1 MVSIDNKKMPIFD
14 FSQIE
19 KSKVFLRQL
28 WCLEN
33 DERPA
38 FLISYVGPKV
48 RGGRPV
54 RSALFSTEGEETVRE
69 RLLDPAKFLKAQ
81 LDEIEDQISLQGDFV
96 PCLCPAFGVINI
108 PAAFGCEVVWP
119 ENNFPSVKPFPLA
132 HPAKIYDL
140 PRPTL
145 SSGETGRILEYTRYF
160 IEKTSGRIPIR
171 LTDIQG
177 PLDSAALIMGHTE
190 FFTAIKTHPWE
201 AHHLLQMVTDFTIE
215 SARAQR
221 QVVRASGAEFVPS
234 LFQPWIPDGFG
245 ISVSNDACVML
256 SAEEHDEFCVPYL
269 NQISDAFGGL
279 VLHSC
284 GNWLHQIP
292 SLAKVRGLRG
302 LEFGASETP
311 FGPVAA
317 YFDGRVVLACRVG
330 LHRDIKFRGM
340 ADYVATILR
349 QKKTNRG
356 LFINV
361 DITNG
366 LIDDSWPETDLAE
379 IYRLIIDQ

>member
-1 MVSIDNKKMPIFD
+1 MPINAEKV
-14 FSQIE
+14 E
-19 KSKVFLRQL
+19 KSKSFLRRL

-33 DERPA
+33 AERPA

-48 RGGRPV
+48 RGGRPI
-54 RSALFSTEGEETVRE
+54 RSALFSTEGEDTVRD

-81 LDEIEDQISLQGDFV
+81 LAEIDDQMSLQGDFV

-108 PAAFGCEVVWP
+108 PAAFGCEVVWR
-119 ENNFPSVKPFPLA
+119 EDNFPSVKPLA
-132 HPAKIYDL
+132 LDDPGGVYDL

-145 SSGETGRILEYTRYF
+145 SSGEMGRILDTTRHF
-160 IEKTSGRIPIR
+160 IEKTEGRISIR

-201 AHHLLQMVTDFTIE
+201 AHHLLQMITDFTIE
-215 SARAQR
+215 SAKGQR
-221 QVVRASGAEFVPS
+221 SLVRGRGVEFVPS

-245 ISVSNDACVML
+245 ISVSNDACVMI
-256 SAEEHDEFCVPYL
+256 SAEEHDEFCIPYL
-269 NQISDAFGGL
+269 NQISLAFGGL
-279 VLHSC
+279 YIHSC

-302 LEFGASETP
+302 LEFGVSETP
-311 FGPVAA
+311 FAPVAE
-317 YFDGRVVLACRVG
+317 YFDGRVVLACRIG
-330 LHRDIKFRGM
+330 LHRDIKFKGM
-340 ADYVATILR
+340 ADYVDTLLKS
-349 QKKTNRG
+349 KKTNRG

-366 LIDDSWPETDLAE
+366 LIDDGWPETDLAE
-379 IYRLIIDQ
+379 IYGLLAAA

>member
-1 MVSIDNKKMPIFD
+1 MTSINLG
-14 FSQIE
+14 QIE
-19 KSKVFLRQL
+19 KSKVFLRRL

-33 DERPA
+33 AERPA
-38 FLISYVGPKV
+38 FLISYVGPRV
-48 RGGRPV
+48 RGGRPI
-54 RSALFSTEGEETVRE
+54 RSALFSTEGEETVRD
-69 RLLDPAKFLKAQ
+69 RLLDPAKFLKTQ
-81 LDEIEDQISLQGDFV
+81 LTEIDDQMSLQGDFV

-108 PAAFGCEVVWP
+108 PAAFGCEVVWR
-119 ENNFPSVKPFPLA
+119 EDNFPSVKPLA
-132 HPAKIYDL
+132 LDDPGRVYDL

-145 SSGETGRILEYTRYF
+145 SSGEMGRILDTTRHF
-160 IEKTSGRIPIR
+160 IEKTEGRISIR

-201 AHHLLQMVTDFTIE
+201 AHHLLQMITDFTIE
-215 SARAQR
+215 SAKGQR
-221 QVVRASGAEFVPS
+221 SLVRGRGVEFVPG

-245 ISVSNDACVML
+245 ISVSNDACVLL
-256 SAEEHDEFCVPYL
+256 SAEEHDEFCLPYL

-279 VLHSC
+279 YIHSC

-302 LEFGASETP
+302 LEFGVSETP
-311 FGPVAA
+311 CAPVAEF
-317 YFDGRVVLACRVG
+317 FDGRVVLACRVG
-330 LHRDIKFRGM
+330 LHRDIKFKGM
-340 ADYVATILR
+340 ADYVASILKS
-349 QKKTNRG
+349 KKTNRG
-356 LFINV
+356 LFINI

-379 IYRLIIDQ
+379 IYGLLGAD

>member
-1 MVSIDNKKMPIFD
+1 MDGIDKVKIPIFD
-14 FSQIE
+14 LSQISRN
-19 KSKVFLRQL
+19 KAFLRRL

-33 DERPA
+33 EERPA
-38 FLISYVGPKV
+38 FLISYAGPKI

-54 RSALFSTEGEETVRE
+54 RSALFSTEGEDTVRE

-81 LDEIEDQISLQGDFV
+81 LDEIEDQMSLQGDFV

-108 PAAFGCEVVWP
+108 PAAFGCEVVWH
-119 ENNFPSVKPFPLA
+119 ENNFPSVKPLPLA
-132 HPAKIYDL
+132 PPAKIYDL
-140 PRPTL
+140 PHPAL

-160 IEKTSGRIPIR
+160 IAKTAGRIPIR

-190 FFTAIKTHPWE
+190 FFTAVKTHPWE
-201 AHHLLQMVTDFTIE
+201 IHHLLQTVTDFTIE
-215 SARAQR
+215 SAKAQR
-221 QVVRASGAEFVPS
+221 QAVRGSGAEFVPS

-245 ISVSNDACVML
+245 ISVSNDAGVMI
-256 SAEEHDEFCVPYL
+256 SAEEHDEFSVPYL

-279 VLHSC
+279 FVHSC

-311 FGPVAA
+311 FAPVAE
-317 YFDGRVVLACRVG
+317 YFDGRVVLASRVG
-330 LHRDIKFRGM
+330 LHRDIKFKGM

-349 QKKTNRG
+349 QKTTNRG

-366 LIDDSWPETDLAE
+366 LVDDSWPETDLAE
-379 IYRLIIDQ
+379 IYRLIMNP

>member
-1 MVSIDNKKMPIFD
+1 MTSINLG
-14 FSQIE
+14 QIE
-19 KSKVFLRQL
+19 KSKAFLRRL

-33 DERPA
+33 AERPA
-38 FLISYVGPKV
+38 FLISYVGPRV
-48 RGGRPV
+48 RGSRPI
-54 RSALFSTEGEETVRE
+54 RSALFSTEGEDTVRD

-81 LDEIEDQISLQGDFV
+81 LAEIDDQMSLQGDFV

-108 PAAFGCEVVWP
+108 PAAFGCEVVWR
-119 ENNFPSVKPFPLA
+119 EDNFPSVKPLA
-132 HPAKIYDL
+132 LRDPAGVYDL

-145 SSGETGRILEYTRYF
+145 SSGEMGRILDTTRHF
-160 IEKTSGRIPIR
+160 IEKTEGRIPIR

-201 AHHLLQMVTDFTIE
+201 AHHLLQIITDFTIE
-215 SARAQR
+215 SAKGQR
-221 QVVRASGAEFVPS
+221 SLVRGRGVEFVPS

-245 ISVSNDACVML
+245 ISVSNDACVMI
-256 SAEEHDEFCVPYL
+256 SAEEHDEFCIPYL
-269 NQISDAFGGL
+269 NQISGAFGGL
-279 VLHSC
+279 YIHSC

-302 LEFGASETP
+302 LEFGVSETP
-311 FGPVAA
+311 FAPVAE

-330 LHRDIKFRGM
+330 LHRDIKFKGM
-340 ADYVATILR
+340 ADYVAAILKS
-349 QKKTNRG
+349 KKTNRG

-366 LIDDSWPETDLAE
+366 LIDDAWPETDLAE
-379 IYRLIIDQ
+379 IYGLLGAD